1 MLLGHGYFSFDFAEN
16 ISKFVILRRNIEKI
30 RSFCKFCEVGLNV
43 QRVKIEL
50 KKFRSFDMY
59 KNAAALMT
67 AILDYS
73 EVDIEV
79 SDEDMET
86 MKSNGY
92 RRVSGDNED
101 ANGVLAVMWEG
112 ARFSCKDRWKFI
124 DLFIQSIGILC

>member
-1 MLLGHGYFSFDFAEN
+1 
-16 ISKFVILRRNIEKI
+16 
-30 RSFCKFCEVGLNV
+30 
-43 QRVKIEL
+43 
-50 KKFRSFDMY
+50 MY